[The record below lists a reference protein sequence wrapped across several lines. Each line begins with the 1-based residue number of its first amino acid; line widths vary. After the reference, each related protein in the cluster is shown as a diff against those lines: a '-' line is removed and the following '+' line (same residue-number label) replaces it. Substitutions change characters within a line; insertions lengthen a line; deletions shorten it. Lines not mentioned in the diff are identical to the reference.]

1 MIELNFNSRG
11 LAPSLRKIFQKDSL
25 IFPEKVLGVTL
36 WDKQKEIFR
45 AIYENERV
53 AVPACNHASKTHTAA
68 CLTLSFLF
76 TYCPSKVITTSALKE
91 QVRDALWSEIRTRV
105 RYARIPLMEEKH
117 VTTMGINLGP
127 DWYAVGLR
135 PQDSSQE
142 AFQGRHSPNILLI
155 FDEACHD
162 EETEILTNE
171 GFKKFYELQPYHRVL
186 TMNPFSFDVKYVKP
200 TKYYIYDFKGHL
212 YHFKSRTSDFMITE
226 NHFLFFQ
233 KQYCRK
239 KTRIWRYEKIK
250 DITHSEVFYPRFI
263 NWKGERR
270 EYFTLPAYLDGNG
283 KLRPERKIGM
293 KSWLSFLGWYLSE
306 GSISQDV
313 TQIRI
318 TQNDSKKFA
327 RIKALVKKMGFEY
340 FVSGTQI
347 IIGDVQLASY
357 LACFGCNS
365 FNKRIPRFVF
375 DLDKTLI
382 KIFLKA
388 FHQGDGYMNRKR
400 RIFYTSSK
408 FLADGLQELILKSG
422 RYASVTKR
430 KIKGQRK
437 FIKDH
442 WATTTQ
448 DAYVIAEYS
457 VQKDKFGKIYTKRIK
472 KVPYEGR
479 VYCVEAPPYHLIY
492 TRRNGKCMWG
502 GNSGIADNI
511 WESAEGLMTSA
522 NCHWLALGNPFDPLS
537 PFGEACNSDEWVTI
551 HISAYDTPNV
561 KAGRNIY
568 PRLMPWD
575 WPEKKKKQWGEDSA
589 RYQIRVLGQFPEREE
604 EKLIPYSLAKEVFE
618 RKYNRCT
625 DETLVIGLDPAGLGK
640 DKTVWV
646 LRQGSSIVTIKWVL
660 NATDEAIGRRTLEL
674 AETYRSANKPTIINI
689 DGGWG
694 KGIYEYL
701 RKHGNP
707 EKVKINLVFLSSKP
721 ENDENEY
728 YNLRTQVGF
737 RLKEAIERGLC
748 LSPSARIVKDAWLS
762 DITAIKVIE
771 DPRTGKRKLENKRKL
786 KKRLKRSPDFL
797 DATLLS
803 FVSSYRTP
811 PAMVTV
817 SEFQYKEANKEVIDN
832 SMFPSMMHQF
842 KIKRRNPIFFFR
854 NNIRRFS

>member
-1 MIELNFNSRG
+1 VIELNFNSRG
-11 LAPSLRKIFQKDSL
+11 LAPSLRKIFQKDPL

-53 AVPACNHASKTHTAA
+53 AVPACNHAGKTHTAA
-68 CLTLSFLF
+68 CLTLAFLF
-76 TYCPSKVITTSALKE
+76 TYYPSKVITTSAFKE
-91 QVRDALWSEIRTRV
+91 QVKDALWSEIRTRV
-105 RYARIPLMEEKH
+105 RYSRIPLMEEKH

-155 FDEACHD
+155 LDESS
-162 EETEILTNE
+162 
-171 GFKKFYELQPYHRVL
+171 GV
-186 TMNPFSFDVKYVKP
+186 
-200 TKYYIYDFKGHL
+200 
-212 YHFKSRTSDFMITE
+212 
-226 NHFLFFQ
+226 
-233 KQYCRK
+233 
-239 KTRIWRYEKIK
+239 
-250 DITHSEVFYPRFI
+250 
-263 NWKGERR
+263 GE
-270 EYFTLPAYLDGNG
+270 
-283 KLRPERKIGM
+283 
-293 KSWLSFLGWYLSE
+293 
-306 GSISQDV
+306 
-313 TQIRI
+313 
-318 TQNDSKKFA
+318 
-327 RIKALVKKMGFEY
+327 
-340 FVSGTQI
+340 
-347 IIGDVQLASY
+347 
-357 LACFGCNS
+357 
-365 FNKRIPRFVF
+365 
-375 DLDKTLI
+375 
-382 KIFLKA
+382 
-388 FHQGDGYMNRKR
+388 
-400 RIFYTSSK
+400 
-408 FLADGLQELILKSG
+408 
-422 RYASVTKR
+422 
-430 KIKGQRK
+430 
-437 FIKDH
+437 
-442 WATTTQ
+442 
-448 DAYVIAEYS
+448 
-457 VQKDKFGKIYTKRIK
+457 
-472 KVPYEGR
+472 
-479 VYCVEAPPYHLIY
+479 
-492 TRRNGKCMWG
+492 
-502 GNSGIADNI
+502 NI

-551 HISAYDTPNV
+551 PISAYDTPNV

-604 EKLIPYSLAKEVFE
+604 EKLIPYSLAKQVFE

-674 AETYRSANKPTIINI
+674 AETYKSANKPTIINI

>member
-1 MIELNFNSRG
+1 VTEFIFNSKG
-11 LAPSLRKIFQKDSL
+11 LAPSLRKVFQKDSL
-25 IFPEKVLGVTL
+25 IFPEKILGVTL

-76 TYCPSKVITTSALKE
+76 TYYPSKVITTSALKE
-91 QVRDALWSEIRTRV
+91 QVKDALWSEVRTRV
-105 RYARIPLMEEKH
+105 KYSRTPLIEEKH
-117 VTTMGINLGP
+117 VTAMGINLGP

-142 AFQGRHSPNILLI
+142 AFQGRHSPNILLL

-171 GFKKFYELQPYHRVL
+171 GFKRFYELQPYHKVL
-186 TMNPFSFDVKYVKP
+186 TMNPFSFETEYVKP
-200 TKYYIYDFKGHL
+200 TRYYVYDFKGDL
-212 YHFKSRTSDFMITE
+212 YHFKSRTSDFMITG

-233 KQYCRK
+233 KGIAGKRSWHYQR
-239 KTRIWRYEKIK
+239 IK
-250 DITHSEVFYPRFI
+250 DIKAADIFCPRFV
-263 NWKGERR
+263 NWKGKHER
-270 EYFTLPAYLDGNG
+270 YFTLPAYLDGHG
-283 KLRPERKIGM
+283 KIRPAKRIGM
-293 KSWLSFLGWYLSE
+293 RAWLSFLGWYFSE
-306 GSISQDV
+306 GYLSNEITYIQ
-313 TQIRI
+313 I
-318 TQNDSKKFA
+318 TQQDPKKRA
-327 RIKALVKKMGFEY
+327 RIKWLIKRMGFNY
-340 FVSGTQI
+340 SSHGIQVI
-347 IIGDVQLASY
+347 IHDVQLANY
-357 LACFGCNS
+357 LAHFGCDAL
-365 FNKRIPRFVF
+365 NKRIPKFVF
-375 DLDKTLI
+375 NLDKTLI
-382 KIFLKA
+382 KVFLKA
-388 FHQGDGYMNRKR
+388 FHEGDGYIKKGQ

-408 FLADGLQELILKSG
+408 FLADGLQELILKTG
-422 RYASVTKR
+422 KYASVIKR

-442 WATTTQ
+442 WATSSS
-448 DAYVIAEYS
+448 DGYVVAEYS
-457 VQKDKFGKIYTKRIK
+457 DKSINFAKISRNKIK
-472 KVPYEGR
+472 KVPYEGK

-492 TRRNGKCMWG
+492 TRRNGRCMWG
-502 GNSGIADNI
+502 GNSGISENI
-511 WESAEGLMTSA
+511 WDAAEGLMTST
-522 NCHWLALGNPFDPLS
+522 NSHWLALGNPFDPLS

-589 RYQIRVLGQFPEREE
+589 RYQIRVLGQFPEKEE
-604 EKLIPYSLAKEVFE
+604 EKLIPYSLAKEVFA

-625 DETLVIGLDPAGLGK
+625 DEALVIGLDPAGLGK

-674 AETYRSANKPTIINI
+674 AETYRSADKPTIINI

-701 RKHGNP
+701 KKYSNS
-707 EKVKINLVFLSSKP
+707 EKVKINLVFLSSNP

-748 LSPSARIVKDAWLS
+748 LSPSAKIVRDAWLS
-762 DITAIKVIE
+762 DVTAIKVIE

-811 PAMVTV
+811 PAMVTI
-817 SEFQYKEANKEVIDN
+817 SEFQYKEANKETNDN
-832 SMFPSMMHQF
+832 SMFPSMMHHF

-854 NNIRRFS
+854 NNIRSGL